1 MCTGVLLELP
11 YLCERLSGC
20 KSSWFFLGLGLGL
33 KHDDLKKF
41 ESDRTSNSVEKCL
54 LDLLMFWLKSGNATV
69 EVLVDALV
77 KVNLRVL
84 ADKIQRKYASKSV
97 NIQMIRYL

>member
-1 MCTGVLLELP
+1 M
-11 YLCERLSGC
+11 
-20 KSSWFFLGLGLGL
+20 
-33 KHDDLKKF
+33 
-41 ESDRTSNSVEKCL
+41 EKCL
-54 LDLLMFWLKSGNATV
+54 IDLLMFWLKSGNATV

-84 ADKIQRKYASKSV
+84 ADKIQRKYAGKSV